1 MIDRLADTL
10 IRLLASTPARGLAT
24 GIIALWL
31 LWHLCGAWTLAIAAI
46 GTAWELIAYPG
57 RVRLW

>member
-1 MIDRLADTL
+1 MSDRIIDTV
-10 IRLLASTPARGLAT
+10 IRLLASTPARGLAA

-31 LWHLCGAWTLAIAAI
+31 LWRLCGAWTFAIVAI
-46 GTAWELIAYPG
+46 GTTWELIAYPG